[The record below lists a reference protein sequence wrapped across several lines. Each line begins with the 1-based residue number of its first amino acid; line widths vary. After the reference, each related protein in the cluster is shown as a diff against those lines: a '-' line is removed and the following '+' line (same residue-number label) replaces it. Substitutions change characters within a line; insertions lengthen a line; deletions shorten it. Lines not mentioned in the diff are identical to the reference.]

1 MNMFFSRLIK
11 HQRLVLPLASAI
23 FLVAACSSDN
33 MTESV
38 PEMQGV
44 QEVTA
49 ESVPELQNAQEVT
62 TEATSP
68 ELLRAQDAM
77 ADLGKR
83 LKTALSEKMEAEG
96 AVAAVDFCHVEA
108 PQIAAEVAQ
117 QHGVA
122 VGRTAV
128 RHRSPVNA
136 PTAWQQAVL
145 ERFVEQSDRT
155 PPQELMFSERADA
168 TLRVAKGIPTQTPCL
183 ACHGSDIAEP
193 VRVAIAERYPD
204 DSATG
209 FAEGDLRGMFWAE
222 VPLNV
227 TEAQP

>member
-1 MNMFFSRLIK
+1 MNMFFPRLIK
-11 HQRLVLPLASAI
+11 HRRLVLPLASAI

-38 PEMQGV
+38 PEMQSV

-49 ESVPELQNAQEVT
+49 ESVPELQNALAVA
-62 TEATSP
+62 TEAAVP
-68 ELLRAQDAM
+68 ELQRAQDAM

-83 LKTALSEKMEAEG
+83 LKTALTEKMEAEG

-108 PQIAAEVAQ
+108 PLIAADVAK

-145 ERFVEQSDRT
+145 QRFVEQSGNV
-155 PPQELMFSERADA
+155 PPQDLMFSERTDA
-168 TLRVAKGIPTQTPCL
+168 TLRVARGIPTQTPCL

-204 DSATG
+204 DKATG

-222 VPLNV
+222 VPLSV
-227 TEAQP
+227 AEVQP